1 MMFAQGD
8 TPCTATTLSVS
19 STCSYSAGTTVGLTK
34 GTEFG
39 TPICATIGTA
49 SDGWYKF
56 TCPASGNV
64 TITST
69 AGTITDSGMA
79 LYSATNCSSGSSQIT
94 CDDDGGPSL
103 MSEITATGL
112 TSGSVYY
119 IRIWKFSS
127 GTGTFNICVQNNIP
141 PVNDNPCSAIS
152 LSTSSQ
158 CVAYTSG
165 STSNSTSTSGVPA
178 PGCASYSGRDIWF
191 KVVVPASGSLKIN
204 TSANA
209 ITDLGMAAYSGACS
223 SLSLISCDD
232 NSSDNSAT
240 MPMLILTGQS
250 PGATLYIRCW
260 AFGNAEVGTFGIC
273 SMDYNAT
280 CGNDATNDYCSNP
293 ATLTKGGVSFS
304 SNTSSTYTTDSPSN
318 LSSIFCGSIDNNSW
332 YKFTATST
340 TEIFN
345 FTTVSNCDYA
355 WGIQAQVFGLSA
367 GSGGCCTSFTSKSN
381 CFNPNAQVSGTVT
394 ATGLTIGNS
403 YYLMV
408 DGQSGDVCDFTISGW
423 SAIGVLP
430 VKLVYFNGIIE
441 SNSNNLIWQTA
452 NEINNDYFS
461 LKRSYDGVDFIEI
474 ALIDGQGNSNKVK
487 NYSYTDRETKF
498 GVVYYRLDQIDFNG
512 FIEKSEVV
520 SINRRAENVGL
531 LSVYPNPS
539 KDYFI
544 IEFNNEE
551 ELLSKIEIINQLG
564 QVIDVKLNSSKGIQN
579 MFFETNDFE
588 NGLYFLKYS
597 NEKNGAKIVEFIIN
611 K

>member
-1 MMFAQGD
+1 MFAQGD

-39 TPICATIGTA
+39 TPTCATIGTA

-191 KVVVPASGSLKIN
+191 KVVVPASGNVKIN

-293 ATLTKGGVSFS
+293 ATLSKGGVGFS

-441 SNSNNLIWQTA
+441 SNSNNIIWQTA

-487 NYSYTDRETKF
+487 DYSYTDRETKF

-512 FIEKSEVV
+512 SIEKSEVV

-564 QVIDVKLNSSKGIQN
+564 QVIDVKLNSSKGMQN

-597 NEKNGAKIVEFIIN
+597 NEKSGAKIVEFIIN